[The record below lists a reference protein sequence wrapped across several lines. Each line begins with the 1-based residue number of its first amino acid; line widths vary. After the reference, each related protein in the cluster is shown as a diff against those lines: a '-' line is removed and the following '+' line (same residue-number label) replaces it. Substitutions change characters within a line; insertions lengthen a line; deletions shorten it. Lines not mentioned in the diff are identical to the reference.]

1 MAKQQHIIDSKS
13 KLYIYTR
20 IKIFQIPAGR
30 VQIHQSKSFLYELIM
45 QMRNKYPND
54 RNEEKEII
62 LLYTIILFFLDLC

>member
-1 MAKQQHIIDSKS
+1 
-13 KLYIYTR
+13 
-20 IKIFQIPAGR
+20 
-30 VQIHQSKSFLYELIM
+30 M